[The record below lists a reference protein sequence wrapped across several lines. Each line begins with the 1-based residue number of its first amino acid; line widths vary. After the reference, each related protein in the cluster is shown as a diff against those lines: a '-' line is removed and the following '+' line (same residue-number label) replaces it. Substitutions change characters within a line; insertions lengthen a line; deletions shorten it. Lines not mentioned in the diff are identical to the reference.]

1 MASPI
6 KCERNYGCPI
16 QLTHTFNA
24 LVVGSINTGKTT
36 FVARLLRSLPELI
49 PDVTFAKIIYSY
61 AIWQPIFEN
70 LQQGNEYIKL
80 NL

>member
-1 MASPI
+1 MA
-6 KCERNYGCPI
+6 ERNFGCPI
-16 QLTHTFNA
+16 RLTHTFNA

-61 AIWQPIFEN
+61 AIWQPTFEK
-70 LQQGNEYIKL
+70 LQKGNYFL
-80 NL
+80 FYF